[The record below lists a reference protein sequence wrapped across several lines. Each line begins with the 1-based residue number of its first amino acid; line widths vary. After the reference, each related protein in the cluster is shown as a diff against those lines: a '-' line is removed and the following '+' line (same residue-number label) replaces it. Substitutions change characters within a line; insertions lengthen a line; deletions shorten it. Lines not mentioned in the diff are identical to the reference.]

1 MFDVGF
7 WELVILFG
15 LGLVILGPERLPKV
29 AMQVGNWVGQA
40 RRMASSMTS
49 QLRDELDINK
59 PYVPPTN
66 TYNRPGMDDLKPKS
80 AAESETTETE
90 NTIHSGADESDPEVF
105 NPEDS
110 NPGENDHDDRD
121 HSDAGADD
129 DSADDAS
136 IEQRERSTS

>member
-7 WELVILFG
+7 WELIILFG

-40 RRMASSMTS
+40 RRMARSMTS

-59 PYVPPTN
+59 PYTPPTS
-66 TYNRPGMDDLKPKS
+66 TYNRPGMDDLKPNS
-80 AAESETTETE
+80 TAETD
-90 NTIHSGADESDPEVF
+90 NTIHAGADEPESDEPASDEPE
-105 NPEDS
+105 S
-110 NPGENDHDDRD
+110 DDRD

-129 DSADDAS
+129 DPAADAS
-136 IEQRERSTS
+136 VEEHERPAS

>member
-7 WELVILFG
+7 WELIILFG

-40 RRMASSMTS
+40 RRMARSMTS

-59 PYVPPTN
+59 PYTPPTS
-66 TYNRPGMDDLKPKS
+66 TYNRPGMDDLKPNS
-80 AAESETTETE
+80 TAESD
-90 NTIHSGADESDPEVF
+90 NTIHAGADEPGSDDPDSDDPER
-105 NPEDS
+105 
-110 NPGENDHDDRD
+110 DDRD

-129 DSADDAS
+129 DPAADAS
-136 IEQRERSTS
+136 VEEHERSAS

>member
-7 WELVILFG
+7 WELIILFG

-40 RRMASSMTS
+40 RRMARSMTS

-59 PYVPPTN
+59 PYTPPTS
-66 TYNRPGMDDLKPKS
+66 TYNRPGMDDLKPNS
-80 AAESETTETE
+80 TTETD
-90 NTIHSGADESDPEVF
+90 NTIHAGADEPASDEPGSDDPER
-105 NPEDS
+105 
-110 NPGENDHDDRD
+110 DDRD

-129 DSADDAS
+129 DPAADAS
-136 IEQRERSTS
+136 VEEHERSAS

>member
-7 WELVILFG
+7 WELIILFG

-40 RRMASSMTS
+40 RRMARSMTS

-59 PYVPPTN
+59 PYTPPTS
-66 TYNRPGMDDLKPKS
+66 TYNRPGMDDLKPNS
-80 AAESETTETE
+80 AAEAD
-90 NTIHSGADESDPEVF
+90 NTIHAGADEPASDEPGSDDPER
-105 NPEDS
+105 
-110 NPGENDHDDRD
+110 DDRD

-129 DSADDAS
+129 DPAADAS
-136 IEQRERSTS
+136 VEEHERSAS

>member
-7 WELVILFG
+7 WELIILFG

-40 RRMASSMTS
+40 RRMARSMTS

-90 NTIHSGADESDPEVF
+90 NTIHSGPDDSAQDEH
-105 NPEDS
+105 
-110 NPGENDHDDRD
+110 DHDDRD
-121 HSDAGADD
+121 HSDAGAED
-129 DSADDAS
+129 DSAVDAS
-136 IEQRERSTS
+136 VEQHERSAS

>member
-7 WELVILFG
+7 WELIILFG

-40 RRMASSMTS
+40 RRMARSMTS

-59 PYVPPTN
+59 PYTPPTS
-66 TYNRPGMDDLKPKS
+66 TYNRPGMDDLKPNS
-80 AAESETTETE
+80 TSETD
-90 NTIHSGADESDPEVF
+90 NTIHAGADEPASDEPGSDDPER
-105 NPEDS
+105 
-110 NPGENDHDDRD
+110 DDRD

-129 DSADDAS
+129 DPAADAS
-136 IEQRERSTS
+136 VEEHERSAS